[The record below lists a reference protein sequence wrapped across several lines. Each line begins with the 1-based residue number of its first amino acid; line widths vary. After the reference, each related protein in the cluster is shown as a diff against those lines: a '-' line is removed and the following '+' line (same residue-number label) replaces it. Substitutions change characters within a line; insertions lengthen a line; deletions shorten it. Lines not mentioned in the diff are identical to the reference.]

1 MRRMFCLAFA
11 AALAGCQSTAHFESA
26 PAARGVAPGGGTY
39 GGSVE
44 VRSGSGSIAAV
55 LITLGIVS
63 LAVHGEPGS
72 LRMLPWS
79 STGAPA
85 PMDPD
90 RRVAEQDCTQ
100 PVDPAAGNLRC
111 R

>member
-1 MRRMFCLAFA
+1 MPLAIVG
-11 AALAGCQSTAHFESA
+11 ALWTLNLF
-26 PAARGVAPGGGTY
+26 GVNLD
-39 GGSVE
+39 V
-44 VRSGSGSIAAV
+44 
-55 LITLGIVS
+55 ITVLGIVS